1 LKAFKDTPW
10 FKDEFG
16 LLNKPNQRS
25 GHIAPKALYNLD
37 GGGSYKTIH
46 DCHRPAAG
54 TADKGTT
61 KKVGFADADDIGSDD
76 DSFRDSASCSSLTS
90 SKSISIVEW
99 SLPKDPLGGNVASA
113 SSAEEKGTSGA
124 TNGR

>member
-1 LKAFKDTPW
+1 LKAFEDALW

-16 LLNKPNQRS
+16 LLNKPNQWS

-46 DCHRPAAG
+46 NRHRPAAG

-61 KKVGFADADDIGSDD
+61 KLVGFANANNIGSDD
-76 DSFRDSASCSSLTS
+76 DSSRDSASHSSLTS
-90 SKSISIVEW
+90 SKLISII
-99 SLPKDPLGGNVASA
+99 
-113 SSAEEKGTSGA
+113 
-124 TNGR
+124 